1 MNYQT
6 TSTLHPAWS
15 MPFAELI
22 SGLDE
27 AWLQGAA
34 YSRTNNDGLQL
45 WNYTDR
51 CVYEKMWTPIT
62 ISARGLI
69 VDPANQKIVA
79 TPFPKFFNLGERPD
93 AVPSTPFEVFEKV
106 DGSLIIIFF
115 HNEKWQTTTRGA
127 FGTEQA
133 KWAEK
138 KLESLNL
145 AALEIGTTY
154 LAEAVYAENRI
165 VVSYDEPQLVLL
177 SAYNNK
183 GQELNGSDVD
193 DVASRLRTRAAKR
206 YQFESMSQILEAA
219 SSLPRSEEGYV
230 LRFESGHRL
239 KVKGAEYRRIHALI
253 SRVTPLAI
261 WEMIL
266 NRDDLNSIRR
276 DIPEEYWRDFDDIRA
291 IFEARSNALIDKI
304 AAFAKMTAKLSDKEI
319 GLQVNSFDP
328 EIRKFIF
335 AFRKSGISFLDIARN
350 REAFWR
356 NLRPTANELE
366 GYVPSNALERIMQE
380 G

>member
-62 ISARGLI
+62 LSARGLVI
-69 VDPANQKIVA
+69 DPANQKIVA

-127 FGTEQA
+127 FDTEQA

-138 KLESLNL
+138 N
-145 AALEIGTTY
+145 
-154 LAEAVYAENRI
+154 
-165 VVSYDEPQLVLL
+165 
-177 SAYNNK
+177 
-183 GQELNGSDVD
+183 
-193 DVASRLRTRAAKR
+193 
-206 YQFESMSQILEAA
+206 
-219 SSLPRSEEGYV
+219 
-230 LRFESGHRL
+230 
-239 KVKGAEYRRIHALI
+239 
-253 SRVTPLAI
+253 
-261 WEMIL
+261 W
-266 NRDDLNSIRR
+266 
-276 DIPEEYWRDFDDIRA
+276 
-291 IFEARSNALIDKI
+291 
-304 AAFAKMTAKLSDKEI
+304 
-319 GLQVNSFDP
+319 
-328 EIRKFIF
+328 
-335 AFRKSGISFLDIARN
+335 
-350 REAFWR
+350 
-356 NLRPTANELE
+356 
-366 GYVPSNALERIMQE
+366 
-380 G
+380 